1 MKIFVSDSPI
11 SIILKVISLAVLTF
25 LLCYIFVFYDENTI
39 GFEVGVIIVLGLGF
53 TSMLSSAYGFLVFK
67 GGNIYVPGDFAIP
80 YFRVQHRLKISL
92 SEITAIEF
100 VEEDCSSSGG
110 RINFRYTGTPRYL
123 RLTKK
128 DGSYERIYLRKY
140 CVRTWRKLKDQIIK
154 GNKNVQVL
162 KDIDSITGGAI
173 CETNGG
179 RSLDGKTVIDRFFVD
194 KDYVSDFAEKDSL
207 YRITF
212 VSGLVMEVSFLRSID
227 VSFNGRF
234 HYSLDDQD
242 LFDFF
247 SDLEDGALVCIKGK
261 KSFIRYKE
269 DVDYDAFESV
279 FTIFKKIK

>member
-1 MKIFVSDSPI
+1 MKVFVSDSPI

-67 GGNIYVPGDFAIP
+67 GGNLYVPGDFAIP

-110 RINFRYTGTPRYL
+110 RIDFRYTGTPRYL

-128 DGSYERIYLRKY
+128 DGSYERIYLGKY
-140 CVRTWRKLKDQIIK
+140 CMRTWQKLRDQIVK

-162 KDIDSITGGAI
+162 KDIDSITRGAI

-179 RSLDGKTVIDRFFVD
+179 RSLDSKTVIDRFFVD
-194 KDYVSDFAEKDSL
+194 KDYVSDFVEKDSL

-212 VSGLVMEVSFLRSID
+212 VSGLVMEISFSSLVD

-234 HYSLDDQD
+234 HYGLDEQD

-261 KSFIRYKE
+261 KSSVLYE
-269 DVDYDAFESV
+269 GEVDYDAFQSIYTV
-279 FTIFKKIK
+279 SKKIK